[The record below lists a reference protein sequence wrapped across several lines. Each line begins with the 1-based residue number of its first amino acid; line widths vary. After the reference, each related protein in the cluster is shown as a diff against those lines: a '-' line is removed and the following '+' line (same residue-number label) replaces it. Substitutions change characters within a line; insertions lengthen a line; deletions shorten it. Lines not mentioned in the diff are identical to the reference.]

1 MDQLNLTTSS
11 ASFSAKSVA
20 RVKKKKNNFDVSARA
35 ETLRVRRMNP
45 IFLFLIFF
53 ASREALRRKGG
64 TASSLQLT

>member
-45 IFLFLIFF
+45 KFRV
-53 ASREALRRKGG
+53 AC
-64 TASSLQLT
+64 